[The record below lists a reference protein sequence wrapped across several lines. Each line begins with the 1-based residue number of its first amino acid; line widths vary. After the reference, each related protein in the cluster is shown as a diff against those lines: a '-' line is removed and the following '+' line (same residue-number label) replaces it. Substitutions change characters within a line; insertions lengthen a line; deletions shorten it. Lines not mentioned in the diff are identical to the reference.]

1 MLVSQGDV
9 MIMFS
14 NPLVG
19 GITTLALVLLFWPLI
34 SKALAF
40 IKPPKKPDEF
50 AVERPVD

>member
-19 GITTLALVLLFWPLI
+19 GITTLALTLLFWPLI
-34 SKALAF
+34 SKLLALF
-40 IKPPKKPDEF
+40 KPKKPDEF